1 MLVYLLVWK
10 GLGEV
15 NAAVD
20 TLHSHGVLLVLIEV
34 AKDGEEILLWY
45 QRNQLNHVVENEGGT
60 LSYLRDIVLWS
71 LSK

>member
-20 TLHSHGVLLVLIEV
+20 TLHSYGVLLVLIEV

-45 QRNQLNHVVENEGGT
+45 QRNQLNHVVENEWGT

-71 LSK
+71 LGK

>member
-1 MLVYLLVWK
+1 
-10 GLGEV
+10 
-15 NAAVD
+15 
-20 TLHSHGVLLVLIEV
+20 LHSHGVLLVLIEV